1 MKEITHK
8 LKLLLYDSKKGIFEN
23 KVFSIVTLVGAI
35 TCFVTFVININ
46 ILTENY
52 LLINLVI
59 ALLGITLSIFFYL
72 SAFKGITQPLIFP
85 FQILVSLILVFSWFY
100 FQGIEGSAPLFFFLA
115 IFLLIYSD
123 NRKRYWTISVS
134 FIFLAVVLVGLYFV
148 KHEWFLDY
156 IDDESRIIDLSTSFI
171 ISFTAFSF
179 TVVWLKKKFDLERAR
194 TQQKNIE
201 LKKSKTELQ
210 ELVAT
215 KDKFFSI
222 ISHDLKIPF
231 SGVIGFSELLIEK
244 VQEKNYEKIESY
256 ARNIYNSSQ
265 QAMELLLNL
274 LDWSR
279 SQTGKIEFTPIPFEM
294 AGLIDEVTE
303 LFTETAKYKSITI
316 SKELPENTNCVA
328 DRVMIATV
336 LRNLISNAI
345 KFTWPGGKIAISAQP
360 NNGGLE
366 ISVSDNGVGM
376 KSSDIEK
383 LFRIEENFSTPGTRD
398 EGGTGLG
405 LLISK
410 EFISKHRTN
419 IRIESQPGKG
429 SKFYFTVPVR

>member
-59 ALLGITLSIFFYL
+59 GLLGITLSIFFYL
-72 SAFKGITQPLIFP
+72 SAFKGITQPLIIP
-85 FQILVSLILVFSWFY
+85 FQIMVSLILVFSWFY

-123 NRKRYWTISVS
+123 NGKRYWTISVS
-134 FIFLAVVLVGLYFV
+134 FIFLTVVLVGLYFI

-156 IDDESRIIDLSTSFI
+156 IDDESRLIDLSTSFI
-171 ISFTAFSF
+171 IAFTAFSF
-179 TVVWLKKKFDLERAR
+179 AVVWLKKKFDLERAR
-194 TQQKNIE
+194 NQQKNIE
-201 LKKSKTELQ
+201 LKKSKAKLQ

-231 SGVIGFSELLIEK
+231 SGVIGFSELLMEK

-256 ARNIYNSSQ
+256 ARNIFNSSQ

-279 SQTGKIEFTPIPFEM
+279 SQTGKIKFTPIPFEM

-316 SKELPENTNCVA
+316 SKELPENTNCVGRPEY
-328 DRVMIATV
+328 DCH
-336 LRNLISNAI
+336 
-345 KFTWPGGKIAISAQP
+345 SAA
-360 NNGGLE
+360 
-366 ISVSDNGVGM
+366 
-376 KSSDIEK
+376 KS
-383 LFRIEENFSTPGTRD
+383 
-398 EGGTGLG
+398 
-405 LLISK
+405 
-410 EFISKHRTN
+410 
-419 IRIESQPGKG
+419 
-429 SKFYFTVPVR
+429 YF

>member
-35 TCFVTFVININ
+35 TCFATFVININ

-52 LLINLVI
+52 LLINWVI

-210 ELVAT
+210 ELIAT

-279 SQTGKIEFTPIPFEM
+279 SQTGRMTYRPINFDLIETVETTINLFENI
-294 AGLIDEVTE
+294 A
-303 LFTETAKYKSITI
+303 AKKSI
-316 SKELPENTNCVA
+316 E
-328 DRVMIATV
+328 
-336 LRNLISNAI
+336 I
-345 KFTWPGGKIAISAQP
+345 KA
-360 NNGGLE
+360 
-366 ISVSDNGVGM
+366 
-376 KSSDIEK
+376 
-383 LFRIEENFSTPGTRD
+383 
-398 EGGTGLG
+398 
-405 LLISK
+405 
-410 EFISKHRTN
+410 
-419 IRIESQPGKG
+419 
-429 SKFYFTVPVR
+429 